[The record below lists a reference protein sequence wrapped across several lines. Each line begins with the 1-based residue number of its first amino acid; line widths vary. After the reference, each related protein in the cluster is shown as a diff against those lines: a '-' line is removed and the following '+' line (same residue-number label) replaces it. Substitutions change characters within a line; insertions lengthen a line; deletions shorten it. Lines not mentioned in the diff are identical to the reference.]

1 MDTSEIP
8 AKDSLGVFLSVEGDF
23 MCGFDDYGYGMSDG
37 MGNMGYGMGSMGYGG
52 MPPRKYSSTEII
64 YGIQSSLCAQYGT
77 QFNFVIQRIEDFPPQ
92 FRHACAQ
99 GFISYL
105 PQQVFSVT
113 DKEGLR
119 QFPFYFCPKCGK
131 LYIVKKITPML

>member
-1 MDTSEIP
+1 MY
-8 AKDSLGVFLSVEGDF
+8 
-23 MCGFDDYGYGMSDG
+23 GFDDYGY
-37 MGNMGYGMGSMGYGG
+37 NTGYGG
-52 MPPRKYSSTEII
+52 IPPRKYSSAEII
-64 YGIQSSLCAQYGT
+64 YGIQSNLCSQYGM

-92 FRHACAQ
+92 LRHACVQ

-113 DKEGLR
+113 DKAGLR

-131 LYIVKKITPML
+131 LYIPRVTSYY

>member
-1 MDTSEIP
+1 MDTTEVS
-8 AKDSLGVFLSVEGDF
+8 AKDCLGVFFSVEGDF
-23 MCGFDDYGYGMSDG
+23 MYGFDGCGY
-37 MGNMGYGMGSMGYGG
+37 NMGYGG
-52 MPPRKYSSTEII
+52 MPPRKYSSAEII
-64 YGIQSSLCAQYGT
+64 YGIQSSLCSQYGM

-131 LYIVKKITPML
+131 LFLPRVTSYY